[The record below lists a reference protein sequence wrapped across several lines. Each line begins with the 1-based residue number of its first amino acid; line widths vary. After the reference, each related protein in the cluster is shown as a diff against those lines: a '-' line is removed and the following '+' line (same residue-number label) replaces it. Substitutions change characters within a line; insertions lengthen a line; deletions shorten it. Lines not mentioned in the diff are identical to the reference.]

1 MDDKFRLDRGG
12 LALLW
17 SKIAKIL
24 RGKQP
29 KHNINGAVPTTS
41 TSIFAPTSAGK
52 SGQVLVSNGSG
63 APAWVNQT
71 FGNIKGDNTWSNHCV
86 KVTHNATTGKHVFKV
101 WSDGN
106 SWLQEALVLL
116 QDGSLLTCINTA
128 ARYSWDTYRRL
139 KAYSIDANNFIIVGE
154 QWSYIYV
161 QADNSVD
168 FSVKQTTDEYMSSAI
183 CGNNIVDWANQAKQA
198 LSLST
203 RKIDGV
209 SFNGTADIVHY
220 AVCNTPNNTQ
230 TKEVTLAGFNLVA
243 GARISVK
250 FAVENIAQNPK
261 LSVNGGTAKD
271 IVFPSSNYQI
281 NAGQVI
287 DFYYDGTNFVTTT
300 AMYAKKATLAENCE
314 TSNKANRIAVTA
326 ESGVGAITDVDV
338 HIVKALPS
346 DASSYPNRIYL
357 VV

>member
-29 KHNINGAVPTTS
+29 KHNINGSAVSNS
-41 TSIFAPTSAGK
+41 TDVYAPTSAGT

-63 APAWVNQT
+63 APAWVNQ
-71 FGNIKGDNTWSNHCV
+71 
-86 KVTHNATTGKHVFKV
+86 
-101 WSDGN
+101 
-106 SWLQEALVLL
+106 
-116 QDGSLLTCINTA
+116 
-128 ARYSWDTYRRL
+128 
-139 KAYSIDANNFIIVGE
+139 
-154 QWSYIYV
+154 
-161 QADNSVD
+161 
-168 FSVKQTTDEYMSSAI
+168 
-183 CGNNIVDWANQAKQA
+183 
-198 LSLST
+198 
-203 RKIDGV
+203 KIDGV

-250 FAVENIAQNPK
+250 FTNGSIYEPIAGNPAQ
-261 LSVNGGTAKD
+261 LSVTIGMNTSVTPNVPVKVTGN

-326 ESGVGAITDVDV
+326 GSGIGAITDVDLYV
-338 HIVKALPS
+338 DTVYPS
-346 DASSYPNRIYL
+346 DASSHPNRIYL
-357 VV
+357 IFGQ

>member
-29 KHNINGAVPTTS
+29 KHNINGSAVSNS
-41 TSIFAPTSAGK
+41 TDVYAPTSAGTSK
-52 SGQVLVSNGSG
+52 QVLVSNGSG
-63 APAWVNQT
+63 APTWVNQT
-71 FGNIKGDNTWSNHCV
+71 FGNIKGDTTYSNHCV
-86 KVTHNATTGKHVFKV
+86 KVTHNATTGRHVFKV
-101 WSDGN
+101 WSDSNG
-106 SWLQEALVLL
+106 WLQEALVLL
-116 QDGSLLTCINTA
+116 QDGSLLACINTA
-128 ARYSWDTYRRL
+128 ARNIGGNYKRFR
-139 KAYSIDANNFIIVGE
+139 AYSIDANNFIIAGP
-154 QWSYIYV
+154 QYSYIYV
-161 QADNSVD
+161 QADNRVD

-183 CGNNIVDWANQAKQA
+183 CGDNIVDWANQAKQA
-198 LSLST
+198 LRFST

-230 TKEVTLAGFNLVA
+230 TKEVTLASFNLVA

-326 ESGVGAITDVDV
+326 GSGIGAITDVDV

-346 DASSYPNRIYL
+346 DASSHPNRIYL